1 MQGRL
6 PIIVALAV
14 GLLAV
19 IFTNMYV
26 SDIRQASL
34 PEVAQ
39 VMVAAHDLRPG
50 AVLEGKDVA
59 MAMKAA
65 GSLPKLAVRWDERSL
80 YLGQEIGFQVAEG
93 DYILGSYFGA
103 QGAIAQRL
111 SEKIDAKLNQ
121 RAMTIPVD
129 NMSSLEGSIRP
140 GDRIDLLL
148 TFQEIDMGSAPA
160 GTGKGAPGGPVGRP
174 KLVTVPLLENTY
186 VLFTGFYGSQ
196 ASERGYPSITLL
208 VTSDEAKLLIWS
220 MNLGKL
226 SILLRNPKDL
236 QSTDRAYLIGDA
248 SLLQALG
255 RHQMRPEDVLSNAGG
270 AVKQ

>member
-6 PIIVALAV
+6 PIIVALAA

-26 SDIRQASL
+26 SDIRQASQ
-34 PEVAQ
+34 PDMAQ

-65 GSLPKLAVRWDERSL
+65 GALPKLAVRWDERSL
-80 YLGQEIGFQVAEG
+80 YLGQQIGFQVSEG
-93 DYILGSYFGA
+93 DYILGSYFGTQA
-103 QGAIAQRL
+103 ATAQRL
-111 SEKIDAKLNQ
+111 SEKIDATLNQ

-148 TFQEIDMGSAPA
+148 TFQEMDTGSAPA
-160 GTGKGAPGGPVGRP
+160 GTGKGAPGSAGRP

-196 ASERGYPSITLL
+196 PSERGYPSITLL

-236 QSTDRAYLIGDA
+236 QSTDRTYLIGDA
-248 SLLQALG
+248 SQLQALG
-255 RHQMRPEDVLSNAGG
+255 RHQMQPADVLSQRSG
-270 AVKQ
+270 AVKE

>member
-6 PIIVALAV
+6 PIIVALAA

-26 SDIRQASL
+26 NDIRQAAQ
-34 PEVAQ
+34 PDMAQ
-39 VMVAAHDLRPG
+39 VMVAARDLRPG
-50 AVLEGKDVA
+50 TVLEGKDVA

-93 DYILGSYFGA
+93 DYILGSYFGTQA
-103 QGAIAQRL
+103 AAAQRL
-111 SEKIDAKLNQ
+111 SERIDLKLNQ

-148 TFQEIDMGSAPA
+148 TYREVEAVQ
-160 GTGKGAPGGPVGRP
+160 APGKPGVVAQAKPR
-174 KLVTVPLLENTY
+174 LVTLPLLENVY
-186 VLFTGFYGSQ
+186 VLFTGYYGSQ
-196 ASERGYPSITLL
+196 PSERGYSSITLL
-208 VTSDEAKLLIWS
+208 LTPDEAKLMIWAL
-220 MNLGKL
+220 NLGKL
-226 SILLRNPKDL
+226 STLLRHPKDV
-236 QSTDRAYLIGDA
+236 QPTDRSYLIGDV
-248 SLLQALG
+248 SQLQSLG
-255 RHQMRPEDVLSNAGG
+255 RHQMQPTDILSQAAG
-270 AVKQ
+270 AVKE